1 MSTTRTLKEE
11 IIDRLTLKIP
21 ICNGV
26 CHRSPKIFGRYLF
39 CWRCLAILSSFFPT
53 FFILHWV
60 GVFAHTIFC
69 VVGAVLLAPCAI
81 DGCRQTLSAY
91 ESSNPKRVKTGLPA
105 GAGLALIA
113 LVIKMSG

>member
-26 CHRSPKIFGRYLF
+26 CRRSPQIFGRYIL
-39 CWRCLAILSSFFPT
+39 CWRCYAILGAFFPT
-53 FFILHWV
+53 FFILLWV
-60 GVFAHTIFC
+60 GVIAHTIFC
-69 VVGAVLLAPCAI
+69 IVGAALLTPCAI
-81 DGCRQTLSAY
+81 DCCRQTLSAY
-91 ESSNPKRVKTGLPA
+91 ESSNPKRVKTGLSA
-105 GAGLALIA
+105 GAGLALIT